1 MLCYTAY
8 NKGVGSQ
15 DSVVDVPR
23 TRRNKVPLSASR
35 RCQQALAVAWR
46 VEIGFVHRG
55 SQFVLPGR
63 RTIGHARPRPR
74 EASSLGTKQRSAG
87 LAQSPH
93 RRVAPLLYGHI

>member
-1 MLCYTAY
+1 MLYYTAY

-46 VEIGFVHRG
+46 VEIGFAHLG
-55 SQFVLPGR
+55 SQFVLPGCLAVELSVTPVLVLEKLLPSAPNNVVPAWR
-63 RTIGHARPRPR
+63 RALI
-74 EASSLGTKQRSAG
+74 EE
-87 LAQSPH
+87 
-93 RRVAPLLYGHI
+93 